1 MKIRQLSGLAG
12 VTWLCLCAGV
22 SSRAA
27 ATYQDWQ
34 FTNNANPA
42 LPTVATNTAGVA
54 AAMIVLGYG
63 SIGWQPSLAGFGT
76 QTGLWDLGFQNTD
89 DPAHDTRGQ
98 VWLNIPNPVPAS
110 GNSYTDLELRVVQF
124 VDGTFYTGDLSF
136 SIPGAVY
143 AGRTVVE
150 SLGGLGGKWVEDQ
163 FKWRLTPSPAP
174 VSLTITG
181 AVGGTLLDR
190 IRVDTVAP
198 GTQTEVTIVS
208 GITANGKVFDG
219 TETATISSN
228 AVVLAGVLPADVGQV
243 ALSTNGYVATFA
255 SASAGPCN
263 EVSVS
268 GLSLTGARAGDYA
281 LAQPTGLTA
290 AIGWAPVTIVSG
302 ITAND
307 KVYDGT
313 NTATISSNAVVLVGV
328 LPEDVGLVSLST
340 NGYVA
345 TFASASAG
353 PSNEVSVSGLSL
365 IGPKAAS
372 YALTPP
378 ALSANITPANPNV
391 TAWPTASAI
400 TYGQTLAASTLTG
413 GSATPAG
420 SFAFTTPST
429 VPNTGTALQSVTYT
443 PTDTADYMTISSSV
457 SVTVNTKA
465 LTVTGIM
472 ADSKVYDSTTN
483 ATLIV
488 SNAVLAGVV
497 SGDTVTLST
506 TNAVGAFADKK
517 VGTNK
522 LVTVSGLTLLGADTG
537 KYTLTQPTTNADI
550 TPASLTVTGI
560 TAGDK
565 IYDST
570 TNATITVSN
579 ALLAG
584 VLTGDTVML
593 NTTNA
598 VGAFADKNAG
608 TNKLVTVSG
617 LTLLGTDAGEYTLTQ
632 PTTNADIRL
641 AGLTVTG
648 ITASDKVYDGTTN
661 AMLNTSTAALNGVIS
676 GDAVVLNA
684 AGAAGAFTDP
694 NVGTN
699 KPVLVS
705 GLTLSGADAGN
716 YDLTP
721 PALAAGITPADP
733 TVTAWPTASAI
744 TYGQTLAAS
753 TLSGG
758 SATPPGTFAFTAPS
772 TVPRAGTA
780 PQSVTYTPTDT
791 ANYKTASNSVSLT
804 VNPKALTVTGITAN
818 DKVYDGTTYA
828 TLILSNAVLVGVI
841 SGDAVALNTAG
852 ATGAFTDPNV
862 GTNKTVLVS
871 GLTLSGADA
880 ANYNLTQPALTANI
894 TPADSA
900 TALVSSQNPSSQGS
914 NVTFTA
920 TVTPAA
926 PAATTPTG
934 TVQFYTN
941 GVAWGSPLALTNGA
955 VGVSTADLP
964 AGTNSVS
971 CSYLGD
977 SNFLGSSNSL
987 AQVVRV
993 VPNTPV
999 TIVIQDNGNG
1009 TVTRAFAGT
1018 PGAQYVVQASDD
1030 LAVPAWVN
1038 VSTNTAGTNGHWAV
1052 TETMTGHPIR
1062 FYRSAKP

>member
-1 MKIRQLSGLAG
+1 VGF
-12 VTWLCLCAGV
+12 
-22 SSRAA
+22 SSRAD
-27 ATYQDWQ
+27 TSYQDWQ

-42 LPTVATNTAGVA
+42 LPTVFTNTAGVA
-54 AAMIVLGYG
+54 TATIVLGYS
-63 SIGWQPSLAGFGT
+63 SIGWQPSLSGFGT
-76 QTGLWDLGFQNTD
+76 QTGLWDLGFQNSD

-98 VWLNIPNPVPAS
+98 VRLDIPNPVPAS
-110 GNSYTDLELRVVQF
+110 GNSHTALELRVVQF
-124 VDGTFYTGDLSF
+124 VDGFFYTGDLTF
-136 SIPGAVY
+136 SIPGAVFS
-143 AGRTVVE
+143 GRTVVE
-150 SLGGLGGKWVEDQ
+150 SLTGLPGKWVEDQ
-163 FKWRLTPSPAP
+163 YQWRLAPSPAP

-190 IRVDTVAP
+190 IRADTAAP
-198 GTQTEVTIVS
+198 VGQPAVTIVS
-208 GITANGKVFDG
+208 GITATDKVYDG
-219 TETATISSN
+219 TDIATISSN
-228 AVVLAGVLPADVGQV
+228 AVVLAGVLPADAGQI

-255 SASAGPCN
+255 SAGAGLSN
-263 EVSVS
+263 EVSVI
-268 GLSLTGARAGDYA
+268 GLSLTGARAGDYV
-281 LAQPTGLTA
+281 LVQPTGLTA
-290 AIGWAPVTIVSG
+290 AIGRAPLTIVSG
-302 ITAND
+302 IRADD

-313 NTATISSNAVVLVGV
+313 KTATISATFAVLIGV
-328 LPEDVGLVSLST
+328 LPADAGQVALST
-340 NGYVA
+340 NGYLA
-345 TFASASAG
+345 TFASAGAG
-353 PSNEVSVSGLSL
+353 SSIGVSVSGLTL
-365 IGPKAAS
+365 TGPKAED
-372 YALTPP
+372 YAPMPP
-378 ALSANITPANPNV
+378 ALTANITPADPIV
-391 TAWPTASAI
+391 TLWPTASTI
-400 TYGQTLAASTLTG
+400 TYGQTLAASTLSG
-413 GSATPAG
+413 GSATPPG

-429 VPNTGTALQSVTYT
+429 APNIGTAPQSVTFT
-443 PTDTADYMTISSSV
+443 PTDTANYRTAIGSV
-457 SVTVNTKA
+457 SVTVNSKA
-465 LTVTGIM
+465 LTVTGIV
-472 ADSKVYDSTTN
+472 ADSKVYDNTTN

-488 SNAVLAGVV
+488 SNALLAGVV

-550 TPASLTVTGI
+550 TPASLAVTGI

-579 ALLAG
+579 ALLVG
-584 VLTGDTVML
+584 VLNGDTVML

-598 VGAFADKNAG
+598 SGAFADKNAG
-608 TNKLVTVSG
+608 TGKLVTVRG

-641 AGLTVTG
+641 ASLTVTG
-648 ITASDKVYDGTTN
+648 VTASDKVYDGTTN
-661 AMLNTSTAALNGVIS
+661 AMLNTSNAALNGVIS
-676 GDAVVLNA
+676 GDAVALNA

-694 NVGTN
+694 NVGAN

-772 TVPRAGTA
+772 SVPRAGTT

-791 ANYKTASNSVSLT
+791 ANYKTANNSVSLT
-804 VNPKALTVTGITAN
+804 VNPKTLTVTGITAS
-818 DKVYDGTTYA
+818 DKVYDGTTTTTLHTNNA
-828 TLILSNAVLVGVI
+828 TLNGVI

-852 ATGAFTDPNV
+852 ATGVFTDPNV
-862 GTNKTVLVS
+862 GTNRPVLVS

-880 ANYNLTQPALTANI
+880 GNYSLTQPSLTANI
-894 TPADSA
+894 TPANSA

-920 TVTPAA
+920 TVTPLA

-934 TVQFYTN
+934 NVQFYTN
-941 GVAWGSPLALTNGA
+941 GVAWGSPTALTSGA
-955 VGVSTADLP
+955 ASLSTADLP

-1009 TVTRAFAGT
+1009 TVTLAFTGT
-1018 PGAQYVVQASDD
+1018 PGARYVVQASDD